1 MGRHGD
7 CQIEDIE
14 AVTGSHIAQRRYRQQ
29 HVKTRRTA
37 IAVPSSNVEDKIEK
51 REVCAVETVA
61 VVKNEGEN
69 EAGNH
74 SATAGTGAGTQCT
87 NHRYGNL
94 AATATRPTA

>member
-1 MGRHGD
+1 MGVIVVVEQRMSKMWRARTWLGD
-7 CQIEDIE
+7 D
-14 AVTGSHIAQRRYRQQ
+14 RRRLK
-29 HVKTRRTA
+29 KTRRIA
-37 IAVPSSNVEDKIEK
+37 IAVPSSNMEDKIEK
-51 REVCAVETVA
+51 REVCAVETAA

-94 AATATRPTA
+94 TATATRPTA